1 MKKRMA
7 LTLGSLLLATV
18 LGGIATAAEKA
29 KAAKG
34 TAAMPAPT
42 CDRECLRGMMTSFLF
57 ALVKHDA
64 SKLPL
69 AENVRI
75 TEDSVE
81 RKAADVRN
89 SDGSRTPGV
98 DNAENRMRA
107 LGLLRSVTKIRGYRQ
122 DFIDERDGIVGS
134 DVVVEESGAP
144 ILLVVRMKVQNEKI
158 TELETV
164 ASRSRADGAI
174 FAIDGLESTTE
185 VMNYAPKKSQ
195 LNTRE
200 EMIKM
205 ALLYP
210 AGLEAGS
217 FVKVDAPFTPEA
229 YRLENGAMM
238 AGPDC
243 KRNEGCKNI
252 KTQPLGNG
260 MRGKV
265 ETRVAA
271 VDERMG
277 IVWLRMAWGGDRPP
291 RDGGQPRKLAVWES
305 FKIYDG
311 KIHAVEAFMKNI
323 PVDLGSGWP
332 HLNME
337 R

>member
-1 MKKRMA
+1 MKPGLA
-7 LTLGSLLLATV
+7 SILILAPLLACPPRE
-18 LGGIATAAEKA
+18 AAA
-29 KAAKG
+29 QSAS
-34 TAAMPAPT
+34 P
-42 CDRECLRGMMTSFLF
+42 CDRECLRGAITAYLH

-64 SKLPL
+64 SKLPF
-69 AENVRI
+69 ADKVRI
-75 TEDSVE
+75 TEDSKDKSVD
-81 RKAADVRN
+81 KMDLVR
-89 SDGSRTPGV
+89 T
-98 DNAENRMRA
+98 
-107 LGLLRSVTKIRGYRQ
+107 VTKLRGYRQ
-122 DFIDERDGIVGS
+122 DFLDEREGIAGS

-144 ILLVVRMKVQNEKI
+144 VLLVVRMKIQDEKI

-164 ASRSRADGAI
+164 ATRSRADGTL
-174 FAIDGLESTTE
+174 FNVDGVANTTA
-185 VMNYAPKKSQ
+185 VMNYAPRKSQ

-200 EMIKM
+200 EMIRI

-210 AGLEAGS
+210 AGLEAES

-229 YRLENGAMM
+229 YRLENGEVM

-260 MRGKV
+260 DRGKV

-277 IVWLRMAWGGDRPP
+277 IVWLRMAWGGNRPP
-291 RDGGQPRKLAVWES
+291 RDGGQRTELAVWES
-305 FKIYDG
+305 FKIHDG
-311 KIHAVEAFMKNI
+311 KIHAVEAFMKNL
-323 PVDLGSGWP
+323 PVGLGSGWP
-332 HLNME
+332 QLNLQ